1 MSLDKHSV
9 MNRHY
14 NKDTEH
20 FHHSKTSRVPSLSSV
35 SFFTFSSAA
44 ITDLTSDAYR
54 FAFSR
59 MAYKGNHTMFVQTPF
74 VSGYFHVIYFRFIHV
89 TVCTI
94 LCPQFPYPFTSYG
107 YSGLFPGLGDYE
119 QVFAWTYVFIFLGQI
134 PRNDIIEFY
143 VKNMFNFL
151 RNYQE
156 LPWWLNGWESACQCR
171 RQGFNP
177 WSGEIPHA
185 VELLSSC
192 ATTTEP
198 VLWSG
203 GPPTTEPMCHNLL
216 ILKSVHPPVS
226 TVLFSSA
233 GFPRRGICSLAWR
246 TGAGMTGD
254 GKLVWLL
261 KEGSL
266 KSCDQS
272 IDL

>member
-1 MSLDKHSV
+1 
-9 MNRHY
+9 
-14 NKDTEH
+14 
-20 FHHSKTSRVPSLSSV
+20 
-35 SFFTFSSAA
+35 
-44 ITDLTSDAYR
+44 
-54 FAFSR
+54 
-59 MAYKGNHTMFVQTPF
+59 MFVQTPF
-74 VSGYFHVIYFRFIHV
+74 VSGYFHVLYVRVIHV

-156 LPWWLNGWESACQCR
+156 LPWWLSGRESACQCR
-171 RQGFNP
+171 RRVQSLIWEDPTRCGATKFMCHNYR
-177 WSGEIPHA
+177 A
-185 VELLSSC
+185 C
-192 ATTTEP
+192 ALER
-198 VLWSG
+198 

-246 TGAGMTGD
+246 IGAGMTGD

>member
-119 QVFAWTYVFIFLGQI
+119 QVFAWTYVFIFLGYI
-134 PRNDIIEFY
+134 TR
-143 VKNMFNFL
+143 
-151 RNYQE
+151 
-156 LPWWLNGWESACQCR
+156 C
-171 RQGFNP
+171 
-177 WSGEIPHA
+177 
-185 VELLSSC
+185 
-192 ATTTEP
+192 
-198 VLWSG
+198 
-203 GPPTTEPMCHNLL
+203 
-216 ILKSVHPPVS
+216 
-226 TVLFSSA
+226 
-233 GFPRRGICSLAWR
+233 
-246 TGAGMTGD
+246 
-254 GKLVWLL
+254 
-261 KEGSL
+261 
-266 KSCDQS
+266 
-272 IDL
+272 